1 MKKASYYLSA
11 MLLVASF
18 SQQPASAQFEGK
30 ITFDNYNYSSEGVEQ
45 KDDNFTL
52 YVTSER
58 ILLQGEKKYDFMES
72 IQTEGVLV
80 RLDFEDF
87 VFLTGSNEALKISK
101 TDITSMM
108 NMFGNGQSANKAADK
123 ADNIDYERTGESAT
137 IHGYQADKFIFRDDD
152 EPNEHTEVWMTNELD
167 VNWGMLAESW
177 TGSAKTIISSLPT
190 NLVFN
195 EKYFPLKVEV
205 FENDQLVSK
214 LEATEVNT
222 STIAKAMV
230 QVPSGVKVLSFQD
243 YLFQK
248 MSRQ

>member
-30 ITFDNYNYSSEGVEQ
+30 ITYNSYNYSSEGVEQ

-52 YVTSER
+52 YITQDR
-58 ILLQGEKKYDFMES
+58 ILLQGEKEYGFMES

-87 VFLTGSNEALKISK
+87 VFLTGDNEALKISK
-101 TDITSMM
+101 SDITSMM
-108 NMFGNGQSANKAADK
+108 NMFGNGQSANKAAGEANDV
-123 ADNIDYERTGESAT
+123 NYERTGESAT
-137 IHGYQADKFIFRDDD
+137 IHGYQADKFIFRDQE
-152 EPNEHTEVWMTNELD
+152 EPNEHTEVWMTNQLD

-177 TGSAKTIISSLPT
+177 SGSAKTIISSLPT
-190 NLVFN
+190 NLVFQ

-205 FENDQLVSK
+205 FENNQLVSK
-214 LEATEVNT
+214 LETTEVNT
-222 STIAKAMV
+222 SSVARAMV

-248 MSRQ
+248 MSKQ

>member
-190 NLVFN
+190 NLVFS

-214 LEATEVNT
+214 LEAIEVNT

>member
-18 SQQPASAQFEGK
+18 SQQPASAQFEGE
-30 ITFDNYNYSSEGVEQ
+30 ITFSSYDYTSEGTEQ

-52 YVTSER
+52 FITPDR
-58 ILLQGEKKYDFMES
+58 ILLQGEKEYGFMES

-87 VFLTGSNEALKISK
+87 VFLTGDNSALKISK

-108 NMFGNGQSANKAADK
+108 NMFGNEQSANNAADH
-123 ADNIDYERTGESAT
+123 ADDINYERTNESQQ
-137 IHGYQADKFIFRDDD
+137 IHGYQADKFIFRDEE
-152 EPNEHTEVWMTNELD
+152 EPNQHTEVWMTNQLD

-177 TGSAKTIISSLPT
+177 TGSAESIISSLPT

-205 FENDQLVSK
+205 FENDQVVSK
-214 LEATEVNT
+214 LETVEVNQ
-222 STIAKAMV
+222 SSVAQAMV
-230 QVPSGVKVLSFQD
+230 QIPSGVKVLSLQD

-248 MSRQ
+248 MSQQ